1 MARFVYRAYQA
12 DGRVVSDVVSAVSE
26 SEAVREL
33 MTQGLTPFELKQAG
47 AGGAQQSA
55 AGNAK
60 QEPRVLAG
68 FCRNLASMLAGGLP
82 LDEALKLLASDPED
96 KRVAR
101 LSNEL
106 RNSVLTGRSL
116 ADAMAGLKSPPQ
128 DYVIGLI
135 RAGEE
140 GGSTVP
146 VLNRLAD
153 SIDNELRLTEAI
165 RGALIYPVI
174 LLLTAI
180 ISICVILLVVAP
192 ALEPVLES
200 SGTDKP
206 LAAAW
211 LMEASRALRGTW
223 PILTITPLVLFL
235 LATSW
240 SRTNGGKRALSSLT
254 LQLPVAGPLVR
265 DMESA
270 RCLTSLSALLE
281 NGVSLVPAMEIAG
294 QGARNPLVRRA
305 LDRIAEEVRTGVRL
319 SDAIADDGFLPMA
332 AAQLAAVGE
341 RSGDMAGQLA
351 QAATILE
358 SRSRRRIATI
368 TTLAGPIMTLGLGVL
383 IGGIVLTLLS
393 AIMSV
398 NDLAL

>member
-1 MARFVYRAYQA
+1 MARFQYRAYQA
-12 DGRVVSDVVSAVSE
+12 DGRVVSDVVSAGSE
-26 SEAVREL
+26 SEAVRDL
-33 MTQGLTPFELKQAG
+33 MTLGLTPFEITQAG
-47 AGGAQQSA
+47 AGGSAQQIK
-55 AGNAK
+55 GNSR
-60 QEPRVLAG
+60 QSPRVLAG

-82 LDEALKLLASDPED
+82 LDEALKLLASDLED

-101 LSNEL
+101 LASEL
-106 RNSVLTGRSL
+106 RNSVLSGRSL
-116 ADAMAGLKSPPQ
+116 ADAMSEMRSPPQ

-146 VLNRLAD
+146 VLNRLAA

-174 LLLTAI
+174 LLLTAVV
-180 ISICVILLVVAP
+180 SICVILLVVAP

-200 SGTDKP
+200 SGNDTP
-206 LAAAW
+206 VAAAW

-223 PILTITPLVLFL
+223 PILTIAPLALWLF
-235 LATSW
+235 AMSW
-240 SRTNGGKRALSSLT
+240 SRTPGGKRAVSGLT
-254 LQLPVAGPLVR
+254 MQLPVVGPLVR

-294 QGARNPLVRRA
+294 QSARNPLVRRA
-305 LDRIAEEVRTGVRL
+305 LDRIADEVRAGVRL
-319 SDAIADDGFLPMA
+319 SDAIADDGFLPMT

-341 RSGDMAGQLA
+341 RSGDLAGQLA
-351 QAATILE
+351 QAAAILE
-358 SRSRRRIATI
+358 SRSSRRISTI
-368 TTLAGPIMTLGLGVL
+368 TTLAGPVMTLALGVL

>member
-1 MARFVYRAYQA
+1 MARFTYRAYQA
-12 DGRVVSDVVSAVSE
+12 DGRIVSDVVTATSE
-26 SEAVREL
+26 SEAVRDL
-33 MTQGLTPFELKQAG
+33 MGQGLTPFEMVAAGAVPAG
-47 AGGAQQSA
+47 AGP

-60 QEPRVLAG
+60 QSPRVLAG

-82 LDEALKLLASDPED
+82 LDEALKLLADDPED

-101 LSNEL
+101 LAAEL
-106 RNSVLTGRSL
+106 RSSVMGGNSL
-116 ADAMAGLKSPPQ
+116 AGAMAAMRTPPA
-128 DYVIGLI
+128 DYVVGLI

-146 VLNRLAD
+146 VLNRLAN
-153 SIDNELRLTEAI
+153 SIDNELRLTEAV

-174 LLLTAI
+174 LLLTAL
-180 ISICVILLVVAP
+180 ISIGVILLVVAP

-200 SGTDKP
+200 SGNKTP
-206 LAAAW
+206 AAAAA
-211 LMEASRALRGTW
+211 LMSASHFLRDTW
-223 PILTITPLVLFL
+223 PLLTITPLALWL
-235 LATSW
+235 LAMTW
-240 SRTNGGKRALSSLT
+240 SRTSGGRRSLSGLAMS
-254 LQLPVAGPLVR
+254 LPVIGPLIR

-294 QGARNPLVRRA
+294 QGARNPLVRNA
-305 LDRIAEEVRTGVRL
+305 LGRITDEVRVGVRL
-319 SDAIADDGFLPMA
+319 SEAMASDGFLPMT

-341 RSGDMAGQLA
+341 RSGDMSGQLA
-351 QAATILE
+351 QASSILE
-358 SRSRRRIATI
+358 SRSSRRIGML
-368 TTLAGPIMTLGLGVL
+368 TTLAGPVMTLALGVL

-398 NDLAL
+398 NDLAV

>member
-1 MARFVYRAYQA
+1 MARFRYRAYQA
-12 DGRVVSDVVSAVSE
+12 DGRVVSDFVVAG
-26 SEAVREL
+26 SEADAVRDL
-33 MTQGLTPFELKQAG
+33 MTLGLTPFEVTEAGSASAGKAVSGGGKQP
-47 AGGAQQSA
+47 
-55 AGNAK
+55 
-60 QEPRVLAG
+60 PRVLAG
-68 FCRNLASMLAGGLP
+68 FCRNLASMLEGGLP
-82 LDEALKLLASDPED
+82 LDEALKLLADDPED

-101 LSNEL
+101 LASNL
-106 RNSVLTGRSL
+106 RASVLSGRSL
-116 ADAMAGLKSPPQ
+116 AEAMSELRAPPA

-146 VLNRLAD
+146 VLHRLANA
-153 SIDNELRLTEAI
+153 IDNELRLAEAV

-174 LLLTAI
+174 LLLTALV
-180 ISICVILLVVAP
+180 SIGIILLVVAP

-200 SGTDKP
+200 AGSKTPAAAALLMSASHGLRDSWPVLTIGP
-206 LAAAW
+206 LAIW
-211 LMEASRALRGTW
+211 
-223 PILTITPLVLFL
+223 L
-235 LATSW
+235 LAMSW
-240 SRTNGGKRALSSLT
+240 SRTPAGRRSLSTLV
-254 LQLPVAGPLVR
+254 LQLPAVGPLVR

-270 RCLTSLSALLE
+270 RCLSSLSALLE

-294 QGARNPLVRRA
+294 QGARNPLVRRSI
-305 LDRIAEEVRTGVRL
+305 DRIAGEVRVGVRL
-319 SDAIADDGFLPMA
+319 SDAMMEDGFLPMA

-341 RSGDMAGQLA
+341 RSGDMATQLA

-358 SRSRRRIATI
+358 TRSSRRIATL
-368 TTLAGPIMTLGLGVL
+368 TTLAGPVMTLALGVL

>member
-1 MARFVYRAYQA
+1 
-12 DGRVVSDVVSAVSE
+12 
-26 SEAVREL
+26 
-33 MTQGLTPFELKQAG
+33 
-47 AGGAQQSA
+47 
-55 AGNAK
+55 
-60 QEPRVLAG
+60 
-68 FCRNLASMLAGGLP
+68 MLAGGLP

-116 ADAMAGLKSPPQ
+116 ADAMAGLKAPPQ

-153 SIDNELRLTEAI
+153 SIENELRLTEAI

-200 SGTDKP
+200 SGADKP

-240 SRTNGGKRALSSLT
+240 SRTNGGKRALNSLT

-265 DMESA
+265 DIESA

>member
-1 MARFVYRAYQA
+1 MARFRYRAYQA
-12 DGRVVSDVVSAVSE
+12 DGRVVSDFLVAGSE
-26 SEAVREL
+26 SDAVRDL
-33 MTQGLTPFELKQAG
+33 MTLGLTPFEVTETGAASARTPASG
-47 AGGAQQSA
+47 AGRQS
-55 AGNAK
+55 
-60 QEPRVLAG
+60 PRVLAG

-101 LSNEL
+101 LSSNL
-106 RNSVLTGRSL
+106 RASVLSGRSL
-116 ADAMAGLKSPPQ
+116 AEAMAELRSPPP

-146 VLNRLAD
+146 VLNRLAE
-153 SIDNELRLTEAI
+153 SIDNELRLAEAV

-174 LLLTAI
+174 LLLTALV
-180 ISICVILLVVAP
+180 SIAIILLVVAP

-200 SGTDKP
+200 SGNNTP
-206 LAAAW
+206 AAADW
-211 LMEASRALRGTW
+211 LMKASHGLRDSW
-223 PILTITPLVLFL
+223 PVLTIAPLMLWLVSM
-235 LATSW
+235 SW
-240 SRTNGGKRALSSLT
+240 SRTAAGRRSMSRLMIR
-254 LQLPVAGPLVR
+254 LPVVGPLVR

-270 RCLTSLSALLE
+270 RCLSSLSALLE

-294 QGARNPLVRRA
+294 QGARNPLVRQSI
-305 LDRIAEEVRTGVRL
+305 DRIAGEVRVGIRL
-319 SDAIADDGFLPMA
+319 SDAMAADGFLPMA
-332 AAQLAAVGE
+332 ASQLAAVGE
-341 RSGDMAGQLA
+341 RSGDMATQLA
-351 QAATILE
+351 HAATILE
-358 SRSRRRIATI
+358 SRSSRRISTL
-368 TTLAGPIMTLGLGVL
+368 TTLAGPVMTLALGVL